1 MLRSTLRF
9 TADAFAIG
17 GQLSFSDTRRFSVL
31 FVAERLLERD
41 ARSSSALEFYEFL
54 PIETTG
60 LALGS
65 FIEMLCGLKP
75 ITPKSW
81 FSLYLGYEEL

>member
-1 MLRSTLRF
+1 M
-9 TADAFAIG
+9 
-17 GQLSFSDTRRFSVL
+17 L

-54 PIETTG
+54 PTETTG

-75 ITPKSW
+75 ITPKS
-81 FSLYLGYEEL
+81 